1 MRLNFFIP
9 DFADLPFDS
18 FAPLSDFKLI
28 PQTAQ
33 GYYKFSVLFQV
44 GTQHLYMCVYRS
56 VISVKVKAP
65 HVHKQFFARESN
77 ALILYEI
84 E

>member
-28 PQTAQ
+28 PQTAES
-33 GYYKFSVLFQV
+33 YNKLAVLF
-44 GTQHLYMCVYRS
+44 
-56 VISVKVKAP
+56 
-65 HVHKQFFARESN
+65 
-77 ALILYEI
+77 
-84 E
+84 